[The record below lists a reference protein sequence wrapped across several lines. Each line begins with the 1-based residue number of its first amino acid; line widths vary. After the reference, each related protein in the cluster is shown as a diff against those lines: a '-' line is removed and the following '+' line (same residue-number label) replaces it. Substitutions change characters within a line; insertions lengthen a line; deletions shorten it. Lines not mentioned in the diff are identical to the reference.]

1 MIQCADQISD
11 ASSRA
16 GEMIRRMRD
25 FVRHGETEREVCDLN
40 LLVEE
45 AVRLVAFE
53 GRRHQATVVVRPPNE
68 CVLVRVDRVQIQQV
82 LVNLLKNAFESIAAA
97 ECEIREVVADCSVV
111 GPVGMISIVD
121 SGPGVPEE
129 FIETIFDAFVTTR
142 KEGMGMGLAIS
153 RTIVEGHDGRIRVEQ
168 REGNG
173 AAFLVELPVH
183 DPAQCFASIDVS
195 SAADPVSDVTV
206 NPLNAVIQEA

>member
-1 MIQCADQISD
+1 M
-11 ASSRA
+11 
-16 GEMIRRMRD
+16 
-25 FVRHGETEREVCDLN
+25 
-40 LLVEE
+40 
-45 AVRLVAFE
+45 
-53 GRRHQATVVVRPPNE
+53 
-68 CVLVRVDRVQIQQV
+68 
-82 LVNLLKNAFESIAAA
+82 
-97 ECEIREVVADCSVV
+97 ADCSVV

-195 SAADPVSDVTV
+195 SAADQVSDVTV